1 MINEANLIILARRGK
16 MYKKLAVAI
25 IHGIGEQTEEFAEK
39 TIELINKKFS
49 KQLGDIVEDPSSYM
63 IIKPIVWSEVFAER
77 ERNLYKETVLDNQ
90 LRYQDL
96 RKFVIQYVGD
106 VIAYQP
112 VETAGHNYERVHE
125 ELSESL
131 TILSDKAGG
140 DAPLC
145 VIAHSLGA
153 VIASN
158 YFYDLQK
165 KKDVSGP
172 SPLEKGDTLTLF
184 YTLGT
189 TLPLWSLR
197 YHNFNRPINIPS
209 KALQNYYPGLRG
221 EWINFYDKD
230 DVLGYPLKDVHENYN
245 AAVDEDRQVNAGGLL
260 TSWNPLSHIRYFTDK
275 DVIDP
280 IVDGLVRTW
289 KQINNI

>member
-1 MINEANLIILARRGK
+1 
-16 MYKKLAVAI
+16 MYKKLAIAI
-25 IHGIGEQTEEFAEK
+25 IHGIGEQTEDYAEK
-39 TIELINKKFS
+39 TIALINKKFS
-49 KQLGDIVEDPSSYM
+49 KKLKQLVEDPSSYL
-63 IIKPIVWSEVFAER
+63 IVQPIVWSQIFAER
-77 ERNLYKETVLDNQ
+77 EGNLFKQTVLNNH

-96 RKFVIQYVGD
+96 RRFVIQYVGD
-106 VIAYQP
+106 VVAYQP

-125 ELSESL
+125 EIGESL
-131 TILSDKAGG
+131 NILAKKAGN

-145 VIAHSLGA
+145 VISHSLGS

-158 YFYDLQK
+158 YFYDLQVDK
-165 KKDVSGP
+165 GDAIKL
-172 SPLEKGDTLTLF
+172 SPLEKGNTLTLF

-209 KALQNYYPGLRG
+209 KELPNFHPGLKG

-230 DVLGYPLKDVHENYN
+230 DVLGYPLKDVSEHYN
-245 AAVDEDRQVNAGGLL
+245 AAVDEDRKVNVGGLF
-260 TSWNPLSHIRYFTDK
+260 TSWNPLCHIKYLKDK
-275 DVIDP
+275 DVVDP

-289 KQINNI
+289 RQINNI